1 MNKSR
6 VEYIRAFP
14 HGLRKWFTRV
24 IMLVLT
30 LSSSVASAG
39 RIECAF
45 DVNDTNHTL
54 IISPKNDIF
63 ERRLIDLPGGYR
75 FAGQYLSE
83 LNKFKAYIYHTPKD
97 RYVLISLQEFNLTA
111 PACMQDF
118 GKQRI
123 YDSADER
130 ELFFH
135 CKKTCDQ

>member
-1 MNKSR
+1 MNASR
-6 VEYIRAFP
+6 FEYIYDLPFS
-14 HGLRKWFTRV
+14 LRKWFTRMILLILMIV
-24 IMLVLT
+24 ST
-30 LSSSVASAG
+30 GAFAG

-45 DVNDTNHTL
+45 DVNDTKHTL
-54 IISPKNDIF
+54 TIPPKNDIF
-63 ERRLIDLPGGYR
+63 ERRLIDLPGGFR

-97 RYVLISLQEFNLTA
+97 RYVLISLQEFNLTS